1 MLSTGRGAPL
11 PILNQI
17 INGYMPLINYQL
29 NETNANSLAQSL
41 QCIVPKVLRKMYL
54 VNNSLKDK
62 DVAKLFQELSETS
75 GLQQIGIIGN
85 GLGLQSYESLAQ
97 HLLPSRGAQQLRRL
111 ILKDPNP
118 TRAVP

>member
-1 MLSTGRGAPL
+1 MVNEQEGKQVGVVEEQSDVNAANPRALQEYLSTMLSTGSGAPL

-29 NETNANSLAQSL
+29 NEVNANSFAQSL

-62 DVAKLFQELSETS
+62 DVAKLFHDLSETS

-85 GLGLQSYESLAQ
+85 GLGL
-97 HLLPSRGAQQLRRL
+97 
-111 ILKDPNP
+111 
-118 TRAVP
+118 

>member
-1 MLSTGRGAPL
+1 MLSTGSGAPL

-29 NETNANSLAQSL
+29 NETNANSFAQSL

-62 DVAKLFQELSETS
+62 DVAKLFQDLSETS

-85 GLGLQSYESLAQ
+85 GLGL
-97 HLLPSRGAQQLRRL
+97 
-111 ILKDPNP
+111 
-118 TRAVP
+118 